1 VLGDQDLPASF
12 MPVFARQLHAISG
25 CEAVVAEDDTELVP
39 GRIIVAPGDAHL
51 TVWRQG
57 EVVRI
62 RLDRSPSASGCMPSV
77 DPMFASLAE
86 VYGADTLGVVL
97 SGMGRDGALG
107 AARIVAA
114 GGALFAQ
121 DEASCAVWGMPRAV
135 TEAGL
140 ASAILPP
147 DQIALRIAA
156 SLRARSA
163 SSMGAARK

>member
-1 VLGDQDLPASF
+1 
-12 MPVFARQLHAISG
+12 
-25 CEAVVAEDDTELVP
+25 
-39 GRIIVAPGDAHL
+39 
-51 TVWRQG
+51 
-57 EVVRI
+57 
-62 RLDRSPSASGCMPSV
+62 
-77 DPMFASLAE
+77 MFASLAE

-97 SGMGRDGALG
+97 SGMGRDDPG
-107 AARIVAA
+107 
-114 GGALFAQ
+114 
-121 DEASCAVWGMPRAV
+121 RAV